1 MGIILKTPEE
11 IEQMRVAGQM
21 AGEVLSMIRDHVQ
34 PGVTTNELDE
44 ICHRYITEKQQAI
57 PAPLN
62 YKGFPKSI
70 CTSVNNVVCHG
81 IPGQKVLKKGDI
93 VNIDITVI
101 KDGWH
106 GDTSKMF
113 LVGKPSVLAERLV
126 RVTQE
131 CLYRGIEAVRAGATL
146 GDRRGRRV
154 CLDRADR
161 RPRRQAARFLG

>member
-21 AGEVLSMIRDHVQ
+21 AGEVLSMTRDHVQ

-106 GDTSKMF
+106 GDTSKI
-113 LVGKPSVLAERLV
+113 
-126 RVTQE
+126 
-131 CLYRGIEAVRAGATL
+131 CLLYTSDA
-146 GDRRGRRV
+146 
-154 CLDRADR
+154 ADE
-161 RPRRQAARFLG
+161 